1 MWCTVSYISTYTN
14 LSFLSSILLAC
25 HLRKNLPLLTN
36 AFKLATTLVISKFRL
51 GLLKSSHIEIVNS
64 LNQIIRQKI
73 YCDLCYLCFWKTNYY
88 FTPLPLECQELVW
101 LPRLLLTMRYSRLGP
116 HHSQSRFENISL
128 SWWIWH
134 CIASNLW
141 RVFALKVAIYDT
153 DYIQG

>member
-1 MWCTVSYISTYTN
+1 MWCTVSYISTYTS

-73 YCDLCYLCFWKTNYY
+73 YCAICVSGKPITILHPSLQNVKSWCGCPGCFLQCVIPGQDHTIHNRDLRIFHCHGGYGIVLHQICGVYL
-88 FTPLPLECQELVW
+88 L
-101 LPRLLLTMRYSRLGP
+101 
-116 HHSQSRFENISL
+116 
-128 SWWIWH
+128 
-134 CIASNLW
+134 
-141 RVFALKVAIYDT
+141 
-153 DYIQG
+153 